1 VRSLGIRVRAVL
13 TIRRRLSVGRLLPF
27 YIQATRERSTES
39 IIGHGERGQRPGTMM
54 WASLVPAAM
63 THAPPCDRLSGRPVD
78 SPVA

>member
-1 VRSLGIRVRAVL
+1 MRSRGGRAHAVL

-27 YIQATRERSTES
+27 YFEATRERSIES
-39 IIGHGERGQRPGTMM
+39 IVGHGEPGQRPGTMM

-63 THAPPCDRLSGRPVD
+63 TYAPPCLLFSGRPVD